1 MIYLNQI
8 YIGNNPANGKSSS
21 IILHDTTI
29 DICTP
34 DYKRGT
40 QTTVSYSSVKSVCA
54 SGNTLILNIIR
65 TEVIL
70 SGLDSTECSDIAKI
84 IEIGR
89 REPVESS
96 KAFRLYKKEA
106 ERREAKEE
114 KAAERREAREAKAA
128 ERREARETKAAER
141 RIARE
146 AKIAA
151 ITDSINRYTETRAIN
166 RETEAEIE
174 QQEKDKLRLAE
185 DQISELLADFSDT
198 EEQIALLMS
207 KLNVLFNK
215 YIDHSESDYQQLS
228 GKVLEIYRENM
239 SILEEKFP
247 ESEITIRTKSQLEK
261 FERKKKEKEKNDT
274 IGTILGI
281 AFVIVFFAVYFILE
295 KFGIISK

>member
-34 DYKRGT
+34 DYKRGM

-114 KAAERREAREAKAA
+114 KAA

-281 AFVIVFFAVYFILE
+281 AFVIVFIAVYFILE

>member
-89 REPVESS
+89 REPVENS

-114 KAAERREAREAKAA
+114 KAA

-228 GKVLEIYRENM
+228 GKVLEIYRENR
-239 SILEEKFP
+239 SIIEEKFP

>member
-114 KAAERREAREAKAA
+114 KAAERREAREA
-128 ERREARETKAAER
+128 KAAER

-281 AFVIVFFAVYFILE
+281 AFVIVFIAVYFILE

>member
-114 KAAERREAREAKAA
+114 KAA

>member
-89 REPVESS
+89 REPVENS

-114 KAAERREAREAKAA
+114 KAA

-228 GKVLEIYRENM
+228 GKVLEIYRENR

>member
-114 KAAERREAREAKAA
+114 KAA

-281 AFVIVFFAVYFILE
+281 AFVIVFIAVYFILE

>member
-128 ERREARETKAAER
+128 ERRE
-141 RIARE
+141 ARE

-281 AFVIVFFAVYFILE
+281 AFVIVFIAVYFILE

>member
-114 KAAERREAREAKAA
+114 KAT

-281 AFVIVFFAVYFILE
+281 AFVIVFIAVYFILE